1 MKYLLQVYMNGAD
14 ALLDALPDR
23 EKQAVYNEYRTIA
36 QGTGVIDAHQLQ
48 PPATAST
55 VHVDEGTIITRGG
68 PFADGSEP
76 LGGYYLI
83 EADDLG
89 AAIRVASRIPAARMG
104 GAIEVRPV
112 VDA

>member
-1 MKYLLQVYMNGAD
+1 MKYLVQVYMNGAD

-23 EKQAVYNEYRTIA
+23 EKQAVYDEYRAIA
-36 QGTGVIDAHQLQ
+36 EGSGVIDAHQLQ

-55 VHVDEGTIITRGG
+55 VHVEDGTIITRGG
-68 PFADGSEP
+68 PFADESEP

-89 AAIRVASRIPAARMG
+89 AAIQVASQIPAARMG